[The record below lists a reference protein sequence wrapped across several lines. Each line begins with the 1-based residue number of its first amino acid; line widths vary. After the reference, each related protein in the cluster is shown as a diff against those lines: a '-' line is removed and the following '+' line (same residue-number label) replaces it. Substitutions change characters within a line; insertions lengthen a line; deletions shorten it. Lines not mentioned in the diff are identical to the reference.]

1 MSNSREQEARQ
12 AYLNLLKAKGVD
24 AATLQHRE
32 RFLQALA
39 ADLADQP
46 ADSMVYRDVV
56 EKHLEQLP
64 RADWPLLLAVAREYF
79 PFWIQ
84 DIKAVAA
91 MNAEAGF
98 APPAIT
104 WQPLAQS
111 LQALWDSLDQTQ
123 FSTAENWPLKAYRH
137 ALRQEGAELD
147 VVETRIK
154 LVKLLLVRL
163 RDAPAQDAKLYRLA
177 VDNTLPLF
185 DMKETRRL
193 FLVVVREFYY
203 FWIGDPEALDH
214 IVLG

>member
-98 APPAIT
+98 APPAIS

-154 LVKLLLVRL
+154 LVRL

>member
-1 MSNSREQEARQ
+1 MSNTREQEARQ

-39 ADLADQP
+39 ADLAGQP
-46 ADSMVYRDVV
+46 AESSVYRDVV
-56 EKHLEQLP
+56 EQHLEHLP
-64 RADWPLLLAVAREYF
+64 RAEWPLLLAVAREYF

-84 DIKAVAA
+84 DLKAVAA
-91 MNAEAGF
+91 MNADASF
-98 APPAIT
+98 TPSAIA

-111 LQALWDSLDQTQ
+111 LQTLWDKLDETQ